1 MPEAFYSLS
10 LKKIDA
16 GTRVPAFYH
25 LRCFM
30 YKTYVLP
37 NGLRIICEYI
47 GYVRSVSV
55 GVFVKNGSRH
65 EPQELSGISHFIEH
79 MLFKGT
85 EKRSALDIAEEVDT
99 VGGALNAYTTKEY
112 TCFYAKM
119 LDENLDTALD
129 VLSDMLLHPKL
140 SDGDIALEKNV
151 VYEEIAMYEDSP
163 EDMVH
168 ELIMEAAW
176 GVESGLGASTL
187 GTKETL
193 SKIDSRV
200 LRDYM
205 AKTYTPKNCV
215 IAVAGNFSD
224 DIEQRIATYF
234 GTWGGSGA
242 VVDDFQ
248 EEYHANRIIRQK
260 EIEQVHFCLGF
271 PAYPSEDDRNYPALA
286 FNNIFGAGMSS
297 SLFQKVREQR
307 GLVYSIFSYMA
318 SYLDTGMFVISAS
331 MKPENLSEVLRLV
344 YAEIDAAKRTPL
356 DEKAMYKAKQQLKGN
371 YILGLENVSARM
383 QSIGRAKLLL
393 DKVRTPEEILQ
404 RIEKINPENT
414 FAIVGD
420 IFDYGQMCVS
430 AIGNLDGAELNLLQ
444 NPMKK

>member
-1 MPEAFYSLS
+1 
-10 LKKIDA
+10 
-16 GTRVPAFYH
+16 
-25 LRCFM
+25 M
-30 YKTYVLP
+30 YKSYVLP

-65 EPQELSGISHFIEH
+65 EPQELAGISHFIEH

-85 EKRSALDIAEEVDT
+85 EKRSALEIAEEIDT
-99 VGGALNAYTTKEY
+99 VGGTLNAYTTKEY

-176 GVESGLGASTL
+176 GIESGLGASTL

-205 AKTYTPKNCV
+205 AKTYTPENCV
-215 IAVAGNFSD
+215 VAVAGNFGD
-224 DIEQRIATYF
+224 DIEQQIASYF
-234 GTWGGSGA
+234 GAWRGNGA
-242 VVDDFQ
+242 VVDEFHEQ
-248 EEYHANRIIRQK
+248 YRAGSIVREK

-271 PAYPSEDDRNYPALA
+271 PAYPSEDERNYPALA

-297 SLFQKVREQR
+297 ALFQKVREQR

-331 MKPENLSEVLRLV
+331 MKPDNLSEVLRLV
-344 YAEIDAAKRTPL
+344 YAEIEAVKRTPL
-356 DEKAMYKAKQQLKGN
+356 DDKTMFKAKQQLKGN
-371 YILGLENVSARM
+371 YILGLENVSSRM

-404 RIEKINPENT
+404 RIEKINPDNT
-414 FAIVGD
+414 FAITKD
-420 IFDYGQMCVS
+420 IFDYSRMCTS
-430 AIGNLDGAELNLLQ
+430 AIGNLDSVELNLFQ
-444 NPMKK
+444 NA

>member
-1 MPEAFYSLS
+1 
-10 LKKIDA
+10 
-16 GTRVPAFYH
+16 
-25 LRCFM
+25 M
-30 YKTYVLP
+30 YKSYVLP

-65 EPQELSGISHFIEH
+65 EPQDLAGISHFIEH

-85 EKRSALDIAEEVDT
+85 EKRSALEIAEEIDT
-99 VGGALNAYTTKEY
+99 VGGTLNAYTTKEY

-200 LRDYM
+200 LRNYM
-205 AKTYTPKNCV
+205 EKMYTPENCV
-215 IAVAGNFSD
+215 VAVAGNFGD
-224 DIEQRIATYF
+224 DIEQQIAAYF
-234 GTWGGSGA
+234 GAWRGGGA
-242 VVDDFQ
+242 AADDFHEQ
-248 EEYHANRIIRQK
+248 YRAGSIVREK

-271 PAYPSEDDRNYPALA
+271 PAYPSEDERNYPALA

-297 SLFQKVREQR
+297 ALFQKVREQR

-344 YAEIDAAKRTPL
+344 YAEIEAAKRTPL
-356 DEKAMYKAKQQLKGN
+356 DNKAMFKAKQQLKGN
-371 YILGLENVSARM
+371 YILGLENVSSRM

-393 DKVRTPEEILQ
+393 DKVRTSEEILQ
-404 RIEKINPENT
+404 RIEKINPDNT
-414 FAIVGD
+414 FAITKD
-420 IFDYGQMCVS
+420 IFDYSRMCTS
-430 AIGNLDGAELNLLQ
+430 AIGNLDGAELDLFQ
-444 NPMKK
+444 NA

>member
-1 MPEAFYSLS
+1 
-10 LKKIDA
+10 
-16 GTRVPAFYH
+16 
-25 LRCFM
+25 M
-30 YKTYVLP
+30 YKSYVLP

-65 EPQELSGISHFIEH
+65 EPQELAGIFHFIEH

-85 EKRSALDIAEEVDT
+85 EKRSALEIAEEIDT
-99 VGGALNAYTTKEY
+99 VGGTLNAYTTKEY

-176 GVESGLGASTL
+176 GIESGLGASTL

-193 SKIDSRV
+193 CKIDSRV

-215 IAVAGNFSD
+215 VAVAGNFGD
-224 DIEQRIATYF
+224 DIEQQIASYF
-234 GTWGGSGA
+234 GAWHGDGA
-242 VVDDFQ
+242 VADDFHEQ
-248 EEYHANRIIRQK
+248 YRAGSIVREK

-271 PAYPSEDDRNYPALA
+271 PAYPSEDERNYPALA

-297 SLFQKVREQR
+297 ALFQKVREQR

-318 SYLDTGMFVISAS
+318 SYLDTGMFIISAS

-344 YAEIDAAKRTPL
+344 HAEIEAAKRTPL
-356 DEKAMYKAKQQLKGN
+356 DNKTMFKAKQQLKGN
-371 YILGLENVSARM
+371 YILGLENVSSRM

-404 RIEKINPENT
+404 RIEKINPDNT
-414 FAIVGD
+414 FAITKD
-420 IFDYGQMCVS
+420 IFDYSRMCTS
-430 AIGNLDGAELNLLQ
+430 AIGNLDGAELDLFQ
-444 NPMKK
+444 NA